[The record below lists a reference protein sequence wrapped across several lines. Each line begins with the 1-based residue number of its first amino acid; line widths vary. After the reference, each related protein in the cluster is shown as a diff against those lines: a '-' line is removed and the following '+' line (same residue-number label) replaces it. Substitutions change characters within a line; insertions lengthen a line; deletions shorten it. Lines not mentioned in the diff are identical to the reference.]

1 MSKGGELSK
10 ISKLTV
16 AGLIPGSGLALLAG
30 QVALPLVTKALQSSQ
45 SEMSEAE
52 KKSMAEF
59 EDEARRQKL
68 MLDFY
73 EHQARYL
80 QEVSIAERISNSDS
94 VEIEEFYDVSGK
106 GNAGLKVEESSLTL
120 GLSGEGRRVTK
131 RIIRFSGLKLFGEIS
146 DDANG

>member
-10 ISKLTV
+10 FSKLTV

-30 QVALPLVTKALQSSQ
+30 QVVLPLVTKALQSSQ